1 MQKTSNVDRIIEKT
15 REMAITFELKPGA
28 RINESALSKDL
39 GASRTP
45 LREALNRLVAE
56 GFLTFQ
62 TGKGFFC
69 RALDPKRIMDLYET
83 RVAIEVEAV
92 RLACARAT
100 DEELAL
106 FRSYLDQSEP
116 GYHQS
121 TDIAELVRTDEDFH
135 LYIIR
140 LSQND
145 ELLRLLENLNG
156 RIRYV
161 RSIGLKTIRTTPREP
176 PETPGVRLTA
186 HRRILEALIA
196 RDTDMAT
203 ATMRAHIERRWEE
216 ATEAVRIAYSQIY
229 VPDDL
234 SRPEK

>member
-1 MQKTSNVDRIIEKT
+1 MQKTSNVDRIIEKA

-56 GFLTFQ
+56 GYLTFQ

-92 RLACARAT
+92 RLACLRAS
-100 DEELAL
+100 DGELAV
-106 FRSYLDQSEP
+106 FRAYLNQTEP
-116 GYHQS
+116 AYSQGAEVS
-121 TDIAELVRTDEDFH
+121 ELVLADEDFH
-135 LYIIR
+135 LYIAR

-161 RSIGLKTIRTTPREP
+161 RSIGLKTMQSAP
-176 PETPGVRLTA
+176 PQAPELSLRA
-186 HRRILEALIA
+186 HRCILEALVA
-196 RDTDMAT
+196 RDTDAAT
-203 ATMRAHIERRWEE
+203 ASMRAHIERRWEE

-229 VPDDL
+229 VPDEMSKEVL
-234 SRPEK
+234 

>member
-1 MQKTSNVDRIIEKT
+1 MQKTSNVDRIIEKA

-56 GFLTFQ
+56 GYLTFQ

-92 RLACARAT
+92 RLTCLRAS
-100 DEELAL
+100 DGELAV
-106 FRSYLDQSEP
+106 FRAYLNQTEP
-116 GYHQS
+116 AYSQGAEVS
-121 TDIAELVRTDEDFH
+121 ELVLADEDFH
-135 LYIIR
+135 LYIAR

-161 RSIGLKTIRTTPREP
+161 RSIGLKTMQSAP
-176 PETPGVRLTA
+176 PQAPELSLRA
-186 HRRILEALIA
+186 HRCILEALVA
-196 RDTDMAT
+196 RDTDAAT
-203 ATMRAHIERRWEE
+203 ASMRAHIERRWEE

-229 VPDDL
+229 VPDEMSKEVL
-234 SRPEK
+234 

>member
-100 DEELAL
+100 DDELAV

-116 GYHQS
+116 GYYQS
-121 TDIAELVRTDEDFH
+121 TDIGELVQTDEDFH
-135 LYIIR
+135 LYIAR
-140 LSQND
+140 LSHND

-161 RSIGLKTIRTTPREP
+161 RSIGLKTIRTTPPEP
-176 PETPGVRLTA
+176 PGARLSA
-186 HRRILEALIA
+186 HRRILDALIA
-196 RDTDMAT
+196 RDADAAT
-203 ATMRAHIERRWEE
+203 TTMRAHIERRWEE

-234 SRPEK
+234 LR

>member
-1 MQKTSNVDRIIEKT
+1 MQKTSNVDRIIRKT

-28 RINESALSKDL
+28 RVNESALSKEL

-83 RVAIEVEAV
+83 RVAIEVETT
-92 RLACARAT
+92 RLAAMRAT
-100 DEELAL
+100 EDELAG
-106 FRSYLDQSEP
+106 FRAYLEQSEP
-116 GYHQS
+116 DYHQS
-121 TDIAELVRTDEDFH
+121 TDIGRLVRMDEDFH
-135 LYIIR
+135 LYIAR

-145 ELLRLLENLNG
+145 ELLRLLENLNA
-156 RIRYV
+156 RIRYI
-161 RSIGLKTIRTTPREP
+161 RAIGLRIIRTTPPEP
-176 PETPGVRLTA
+176 PEMRLSA
-186 HRRILEALIA
+186 HRLVMEALVA
-196 RDTDMAT
+196 RDTDAAT
-203 ATMRAHIERRWEE
+203 TLMRAHIERRWEE

-229 VPDDL
+229 VPDEL
-234 SRPEK
+234 QREMS

>member
-1 MQKTSNVDRIIEKT
+1 MQKTSNVDRIIEKA

-56 GFLTFQ
+56 GYLTFQ

-92 RLACARAT
+92 RLACLRHS
-100 DEELAL
+100 DGELAV
-106 FRSYLDQSEP
+106 FRAYLNQTEP
-116 GYHQS
+116 AYSQGAEVS
-121 TDIAELVRTDEDFH
+121 ELVLADEDFH
-135 LYIIR
+135 LYIAR

-161 RSIGLKTIRTTPREP
+161 RSIGLKTMQSAP
-176 PETPGVRLTA
+176 PQAPELSLRA
-186 HRRILEALIA
+186 HRCILEALVA
-196 RDTDMAT
+196 RDTDAAT
-203 ATMRAHIERRWEE
+203 ASMRAHIERRWEE

-229 VPDDL
+229 VPDEMSKEVL
-234 SRPEK
+234 

>member
-1 MQKTSNVDRIIEKT
+1 MQKTSNVDRIIEKA

-28 RINESALSKDL
+28 RVNESALSKDL

-56 GFLTFQ
+56 GYLTFQ

-83 RVAIEVEAV
+83 RVAIEVETV
-92 RLACARAT
+92 RLACLRAT
-100 DEELAL
+100 DGELAV
-106 FRSYLDQSEP
+106 FRQYLNQTEP
-116 GYHQS
+116 AYSQGAEIS
-121 TDIAELVRTDEDFH
+121 ELVLADEDFH
-135 LYIIR
+135 LYIAR

-161 RSIGLKTIRTTPREP
+161 RSIGLKTMQSAP
-176 PETPGVRLTA
+176 PKAPELSLTA
-186 HRRILEALIA
+186 HRRILDALVA
-196 RDTDMAT
+196 RDADAAT

-229 VPDDL
+229 VPDEL
-234 SRPEK
+234 SKEVL

>member
-1 MQKTSNVDRIIEKT
+1 MQKPSNVDRIIEKT

-28 RINESALSKDL
+28 RVNESALSKEL

-83 RVAIEVEAV
+83 RVAIEVEAT

-100 DEELAL
+100 DEQLAE
-106 FRSYLDQSEP
+106 FRAYLDASEP
-116 GYHQS
+116 AYHQS
-121 TDIAELVRTDEDFH
+121 RDIAELVRMDEDFH
-135 LYIIR
+135 LHIVR

-145 ELLRLLENLNG
+145 ELLRLLENLNA
-156 RIRYV
+156 RIRYI
-161 RSIGLKTIRTTPREP
+161 RAIGLKTIRKAPPEP
-176 PETPGVRLTA
+176 PELRLSA
-186 HRRILEALIA
+186 HRRIMEAMVV
-196 RDTDMAT
+196 RDTDCAT
-203 ATMRAHIERRWEE
+203 ATMRSHIERRWEE

-229 VPDDL
+229 VPDDFQGAM
-234 SRPEK
+234 S